1 MSTAIEKA
9 TILVEALPYIKK
21 FHGKTVVIKYG
32 GNAMI
37 NEELKSA
44 VINDLILLQLV
55 GMHPVIVHGG
65 GPEINDLLDRLQI
78 EAHFVNGLRVTDEAT
93 MKVVEMVLIGKVN
106 TDIVS
111 HINKSGGRAIGL
123 SGKDDNLLYCHPLA
137 QEYDLG
143 FVGEVEKVNSELL
156 LSVMKDGYI
165 PVVAPVG
172 VGDGG
177 QSYNV
182 NADYAASKIA
192 AALGAEKLVLL
203 TNVKG
208 LYAGNDDKE
217 NILSQISGEEAARM
231 IAEGTIAGGMIP
243 KVKCCLEALEG
254 GVSSTHIIDGRQ
266 EHSILLELLTNEGIG
281 TMVTP

>member
-9 TILVEALPYIKK
+9 NILVEALPYIKR

-78 EAHFVNGLRVTDEAT
+78 EAQFVNGLRVTDEAT

-111 HINKSGGRAIGL
+111 HINKNGGRAIGL
-123 SGKDDNLLYCHPLA
+123 SGKDDNLLYCHPLE
-137 QEYDLG
+137 QDYDLG
-143 FVGEVEKVNSELL
+143 FVGEVEKVNSQLL
-156 LSVMKDGYI
+156 FSVMKDGYI

-203 TNVKG
+203 TNVRG
-208 LYAGNDDKE
+208 LYASCDDKE
-217 NILSQISGEEAARM
+217 NILSRISGDEAARM

-254 GVSSTHIIDGRQ
+254 GVNSTHIIDGRQ
-266 EHSILLELLTNEGIG
+266 EHSVLLELLTNEGVG

>member
-1 MSTAIEKA
+1 MITAVEKA
-9 TILVEALPYIKK
+9 TILIEALPYIKK
-21 FHGKTVVIKYG
+21 FHGKTIVVKYG

-44 VINDLILLQLV
+44 VINDLILMQLV
-55 GMHPVIVHGG
+55 GMHPIIVHGG

-78 EAHFVNGLRVTDEAT
+78 EPHFINGLRVTDDAT

-111 HINKSGGRAIGL
+111 HINKNGGRAVGL
-123 SGKDDNLLYCHPLA
+123 SGKDDNLLYCHPI
-137 QEYDLG
+137 EREFDLG
-143 FVGEVEKVNSELL
+143 FVGEVEKVNKGLL
-156 LSVMKDGYI
+156 LSVMNDGYI
-165 PVVAPVG
+165 PVIAPVG
-172 VGDGG
+172 VGEGG

-208 LYAGNDDKE
+208 LYASVDDKE
-217 NILSQISGEEAARM
+217 RILSEISGEEAAKM
-231 IAEGTIAGGMIP
+231 IAEGVIVGGMIP

-254 GVSSTHIIDGRQ
+254 GVTSTHIIDGRQ

-281 TMVTP
+281 TMVTQ

>member
-9 TILVEALPYIKK
+9 NVLVEALPYIKK
-21 FHGKTVVIKYG
+21 FHGKTVVVKYG

-44 VINDLILLQLV
+44 VINDLILMQLV

-65 GPEINDLLDRLQI
+65 GPEINNLLDRLQI

-111 HINKSGGRAIGL
+111 HINKNGGRAVGL

-143 FVGEVEKVNSELL
+143 FVGEVEKVNSALL
-156 LSVMKDGYI
+156 TSVMKDGYI

-172 VGDGG
+172 VGFGG

-208 LYAGNDDKE
+208 LYASLDDKE
-217 NILSQISGEEAARM
+217 QILSQISGEEAARM
-231 IAEGTIAGGMIP
+231 IAAGTIAGGMIP
-243 KVKCCLEALEG
+243 KVQCCLEALEG
-254 GVSSTHIIDGRQ
+254 GVKSTHIIDGRQ
-266 EHSILLELLTNEGIG
+266 EHSILLELLTDEGIG
-281 TMVTP
+281 TMVTR